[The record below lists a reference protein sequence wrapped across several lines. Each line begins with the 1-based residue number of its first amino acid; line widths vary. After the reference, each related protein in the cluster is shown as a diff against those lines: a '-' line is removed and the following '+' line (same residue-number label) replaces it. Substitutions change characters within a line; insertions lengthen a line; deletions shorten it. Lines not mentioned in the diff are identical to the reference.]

1 MKKTIAIIAA
11 LAGLIGIGTATAGT
25 AVPRDEMSFGVK
37 AGLNYA
43 NVYDTKG
50 QGFDANGKFGMVG
63 GGFLS
68 IPFGSLIGV
77 QTELLFSQKGFEG
90 KGDNF
95 GLHYNFKR
103 TTFYVDV
110 PIYFALKPTESI
122 TLLAGPQFSYLL
134 SKKDSFTNFGGTVEQ
149 EEKYKNDNIRKNTAG
164 VSLGVDVNVEN
175 LVFGVRTNWD
185 LQKNNGDGTS
195 TVLRYKNQW
204 LQATVGFRF

>member
-1 MKKTIAIIAA
+1 MKKTIVIVATLVSSIA
-11 LAGLIGIGTATAGT
+11 LGTATTVSA
-25 AVPRDEMSFGVK
+25 AARDEMSFGVK

-50 QGFDANGKFGMVG
+50 QGFDADGKFGMVG
-63 GGFLS
+63 GAFLS

-77 QTELLFSQKGFEG
+77 QPELLFSQKGFEG

-95 GLHYNFKR
+95 GLHYSFKR

-110 PIYFALKPTESI
+110 PIYFAIKPSESI

-134 SKKDSFTNFGGTVEQ
+134 SKKNSFTSIGGTVEQ
-149 EEKYKNDNIRKNTAG
+149 KEKYENENIRKNTAG
-164 VSLGVDVNVEN
+164 VSLGVDINVDN
-175 LVFGVRTNWD
+175 FVFGARTNWD

-195 TVLRYKNQW
+195 TLLRYRNQW